1 MTTNLYSLP
10 AEGVQFE
17 NFCGGNLGGEHES
30 CVEVGVIPGSAS
42 AFSLRDNKPEGAGIE
57 LRFTEAE
64 LNDFAVGWVKKQGLA
79 L

>member
-1 MTTNLYSLP
+1 MKDLYTLP
-10 AEGVQFE
+10 TDGTEFE

-30 CVEVGVIPGSAS
+30 CVEVGAIPGSAT
-42 AFSLRDNKPEGAGIE
+42 AFALRDNKPQGAGLE

-64 LNDFAVGWVKKQGLA
+64 LNDFALGWVKKQGLA

>member
-1 MTTNLYSLP
+1 MKDLYSLT
-10 AEGVQFE
+10 AEGTAFE

-30 CVEVGVIPGSAS
+30 CVEVGAIPGSATVF
-42 AFSLRDNKPEGAGIE
+42 AVRDNKPEGAGIE
-57 LRFTEAE
+57 LRFTDAE